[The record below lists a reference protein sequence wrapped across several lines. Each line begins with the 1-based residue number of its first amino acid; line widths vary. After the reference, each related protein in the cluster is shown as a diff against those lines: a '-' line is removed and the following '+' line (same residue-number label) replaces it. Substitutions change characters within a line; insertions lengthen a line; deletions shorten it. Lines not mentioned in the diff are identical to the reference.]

1 MNTRFLCQLVLLFV
15 FALGSL
21 ASAAPPQRRCGTKA
35 RSSDYVSKVPADCD
49 GNATVIRDSYA
60 VNETYTLRL
69 VVHVI
74 HKADGTGKLSEQVI
88 RDTVAILN
96 ADFRALAGTT
106 GAGGNDAGVQFVLAD
121 RDPNGNPTNGI
132 VYVENDAYFH
142 GELETYGAPL
152 QWDPTRYLNFYVSEG
167 EGAGGVVYQMPWE
180 PWAEPAFEG
189 LVVAYDYMGY
199 DAVSGQ
205 PYHVATHEAG
215 HYLGLEHTFF
225 GVDDAASCPTG
236 DCHTNGDLICDTNPH
251 PQPDLALSTC
261 AARTSCGAEEPVK
274 NYMNYM
280 PESCMTEFTP
290 EQINRMR
297 CVILSYR
304 QALVSDGDSDTVA
317 MEQRWLAHLTR
328 ANGGFETEI
337 YLSNTSS
344 QSQTV
349 ILRGYTAA
357 GSKID
362 EMSLTLAAG
371 QRRMLAVEGLLP
383 GERPTHLAVLG
394 DSAVL
399 ATAAYRVKGDQSVR
413 AHLAEAGASARRY
426 LLHLGEAD
434 LVFDGIAVINTGT
447 APARVTAT
455 LVNENGTTGSAQ
467 VLAENLAV
475 RGKGLAD
482 LSVLFG
488 TVERGMVRIDADQP
502 IRLLALRGSRPG
514 APFAFLLANPVLTLP

>member
-1 MNTRFLCQLVLLFV
+1 MNTRFFCQLSLV
-15 FALGSL
+15 FLMILGSL
-21 ASAAPPQRRCGTKA
+21 ATAAPPQRRCGTKA
-35 RSSDYVSKVPADCD
+35 RHAGYVSKAPADCD

-96 ADFRALAGTT
+96 ADFRAMAGTT
-106 GAGGNDAGVQFVLAD
+106 GAAGNDAGVQFVLAD
-121 RDPNGNPTNGI
+121 RDPNGNATNGI
-132 VYVENDAYFH
+132 VYVENDSYFH

-152 QWDPTRYLNFYVSEG
+152 QWDPTRYVNFYVSEG

-189 LVVAYDYMGY
+189 FVVNYEYMGY
-199 DAVSGQ
+199 DSVSGQ
-205 PYHVATHEAG
+205 PFHVATHEAG

-225 GVDDAASCPTG
+225 GVEDSATCPTG
-236 DCHTNGDLICDTNPH
+236 DCHTTGDLICDTNPH
-251 PQPDLALSTC
+251 PVPDLAVASC
-261 AARTSCGAEEPVK
+261 ASRTSCDAEEPVK

-290 EQINRMR
+290 EQVNRMR

-304 QALVSDGDSDTVA
+304 QGLMDDDEPDTVA
-317 MEQRWLAHLTR
+317 MEQRWLAHLTS
-328 ANGGFETEI
+328 ATGGFETEV
-337 YLSNTSS
+337 YLSNTSN
-344 QSQTV
+344 QNQTV
-349 ILRGYTAA
+349 TLRGYTAA

-362 EMSLTLAAG
+362 ETALTLTAG
-371 QRRMLAVEGLLP
+371 QRRMLSVDGLFT
-383 GERPTHLAVLG
+383 GERATHLALLG
-394 DSAVL
+394 DSSVL
-399 ATAAYRVKGDQSVR
+399 ATAAYRVNGDQSVR
-413 AHLAEAGASARRY
+413 AHLAEAGAGAQRY

-434 LVFDGIAVINTGT
+434 LVFDGIAMVNTGT
-447 APARVTAT
+447 APARVTAA
-455 LVNENGTTGSAQ
+455 LVHENGTTGAAQ

-488 TVERGMVRIDADQP
+488 TVERGMVRIEADQP